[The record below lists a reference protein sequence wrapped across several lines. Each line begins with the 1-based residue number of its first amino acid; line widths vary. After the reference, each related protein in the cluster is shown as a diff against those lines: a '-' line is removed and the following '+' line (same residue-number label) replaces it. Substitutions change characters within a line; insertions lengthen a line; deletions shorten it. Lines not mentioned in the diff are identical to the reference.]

1 MPYVVMDVKMSP
13 FAREVEEF
21 AQYLRFE
28 KGVSEQ
34 TISAYTHDVQQYVEY
49 LYASRQIAT
58 LEHVRDSDIVTFLQW
73 LKELGLSQ
81 RSCARYTSAIRQ
93 FHRFALSNDLCTHD
107 PTELIETPT
116 FEHYLPQV
124 LSVEEVESLLD
135 SVPTTTPQGI
145 RDRAVLEVLYGC
157 GLRVSELCTL
167 RSDDI
172 AYDAGVVRVHGK
184 GSKERLIPIGQVALE
199 WIDRYCRDAYPLLR
213 SSKYV
218 PTALFLSNRGRSLNR
233 MAVWLIVQAAARAA
247 NIRLH
252 ITPHTL
258 RHCFATHMVEAGADL
273 RAVQEM
279 LGHADISTTQI
290 YTHLDRLYLREVH
303 RRFHPRW

>member
-1 MPYVVMDVKMSP
+1 MDVKMSP

-34 TISAYTHDVQQYVEY
+34 TISAYTHDVQRYVEY

-93 FHRFALSNDLCTHD
+93 FHRFALSNDLCAHD

-124 LSVEEVESLLD
+124 LSVEEVESLLE

-157 GLRVSELCTL
+157 GLRVSELCKL

-172 AYDAGVVRVHGK
+172 DYDAGIVRVHGK

-218 PTALFLSNRGRSLNR
+218 PAALFLSNRGRSLNR